1 MLDGAFTRGT
11 TPTHIFPIPCPLSA
25 RDLADFTIVYR
36 QKNKNILTKYPEDTC
51 QLRDIDNEHNIT
63 VILSQADTL
72 MFNPKIKIVE
82 VQIKAETIGSD
93 VMVIG
98 EYRLRLDDS
107 FDTNEFG
114 LE

>member
-11 TPTHIFPIPCPLSA
+11 TPTHIFPIPEPLTA
-25 RDLADFTIVYR
+25 ADLVDFTIAYR
-36 QKNKNILTKYPEDTC
+36 QKNKTILIKRPDDVSY
-51 QLRDIDNEHNIT
+51 LRDVDNEHNIT

-82 VQIKAETIGSD
+82 VQIKVETTGSD

-98 EYRLRLDDS
+98 EYRLRLNDCY
-107 FDTNEFG
+107 DTEEFN

>member
-1 MLDGAFTRGT
+1 
-11 TPTHIFPIPCPLSA
+11 
-25 RDLADFTIVYR
+25 
-36 QKNKNILTKYPEDTC
+36 
-51 QLRDIDNEHNIT
+51 
-63 VILSQADTL
+63 